1 MAESTLEIRVNGILH
16 QASDPPGTLLIDFV
30 RDSLGLKG
38 TKRGCDG
45 GECGSCTL
53 LLDGEPVCACLCTL
67 GAVSGRSVT
76 TIEGI
81 AEGQSL
87 HAVQEA
93 FMAAGA
99 VQCGFCTP
107 GMVLS
112 AVALLR
118 RHPRPGRDEIARYM
132 NGNLCSCGSYS
143 QVIEALESFAEAS
156 GDQ

>member
-30 RDSLGLKG
+30 RDSL
-38 TKRGCDG
+38 G

-118 RHPRPGRDEIARYM
+118 HHPRPGRDEIARYM
-132 NGNLCSCGSYS
+132 TGNLCSCGSYS
-143 QVIEALESFAEAS
+143 HVIEALESFAEAS